1 MQNTTFTDLS
11 WCKNA
16 SDWRWSLFEKYF
28 SHLEP
33 YSTTTTL
40 KTLKRRFLHS
50 TFQCSVKVELFLCPW
65 NFFYFLTVTLSSE
78 GWKLVKATLK
88 KNNRFTSPLKQKRS
102 NFPLLFQSSEISFNH
117 GLQKTFLPTDKKVW
131 IVDSLVQSKTWK
143 GKTYQSLFNFA
154 SSQILFVFQITLQL
168 VFCLLSKWEEEQA
181 ICTTLLLT

>member
-1 MQNTTFTDLS
+1 MQNTTFIDLS

-88 KNNRFTSPLKQKRS
+88 KNNSFTSPLKQKKVQLS
-102 NFPLLFQSSEISFNH
+102 FTFFKAAKSHSIMGSKKLFYLQIKKDFFRQTS
-117 GLQKTFLPTDKKVW
+117 GLWTV
-131 IVDSLVQSKTWK
+131 
-143 GKTYQSLFNFA
+143 
-154 SSQILFVFQITLQL
+154 
-168 VFCLLSKWEEEQA
+168 
-181 ICTTLLLT
+181 